1 MLLPHRRSF
10 RCRFTYKGKCSPR
23 NVSFLNLQ
31 LAVNMIFLKHF
42 LTVKIADR
50 IQQISRERCEGCAG
64 NYILD
69 NFHAC
74 VKTSLEERIRIFLPI
89 VKAEAL
95 DKIDNLIALYQQA
108 AWVENEVVRQSGVD
122 IISSI
127 SQSDLQDRRFIN
139 EDTVQMHPFNM
150 SWLNADCITESSVTP
165 DAPSLQPPVKKPA
178 LAKNIKNQSKPN
190 PKNKPTSSKRSSSD
204 LNEMEEQI
212 LAKFNKMG

>member
-1 MLLPHRRSF
+1 ML
-10 RCRFTYKGKCSPR
+10 
-23 NVSFLNLQ
+23 
-31 LAVNMIFLKHF
+31 FLKHF
-42 LTVKIADR
+42 LAVKIADR
-50 IQQISRERCEGCAG
+50 IQQLSRERCTGCTG

-74 VKTSLEERIRIFLPI
+74 VKTSLEERIRLFLPM
-89 VKAEAL
+89 VKAEAI

-108 AWVENEVVRQSGVD
+108 AWAENEVVRQSGVD

-139 EDTVQMHPFNM
+139 EVTVQMHPFNM
-150 SWLNADCITESSVTP
+150 SWLNADCITEPYTTTDSSTP
-165 DAPSLQPPVKKPA
+165 PPVKKPA
-178 LAKNIKNQSKPN
+178 LPKNIKTQSKPN
-190 PKNKPTSSKRSSSD
+190 AKNKPTSSKRSSE